1 MESMWCGCRPVYS
14 PKFPTISANP
24 QKTNCWKETTA
35 LYRIRSYRNAQETRR
50 GERVWRTITCLLS
63 KRVVVVDVSSTILT
77 CSAMDLFDQ
86 VGRYGTVSLLKRND
100 PQSAVTSFGVDREEL
115 TFGRE
120 SSCGVRLYYP
130 DVAVVHCKLVI
141 NDQKVCLPGLTKI

>member
-1 MESMWCGCRPVYS
+1 
-14 PKFPTISANP
+14 
-24 QKTNCWKETTA
+24 
-35 LYRIRSYRNAQETRR
+35 
-50 GERVWRTITCLLS
+50 
-63 KRVVVVDVSSTILT
+63 
-77 CSAMDLFDQ
+77 MDLFDQ

-100 PQSAVTSFGVDREEL
+100 PQSVVTSFGVDREEL

-141 NDQKVCLPGLTKI
+141 NDQNVCLSDPTEV